1 MTVPTYWLAIAMAV
15 ANMSALALA
24 WLTWRLPAFPGRRSL
39 ILSLLSIAWWTA
51 MVTVEHSSGEPAAK
65 VFWAEMAW
73 LGIVG
78 TPGYWGLFVWGY
90 IYGQQRAAPRIAD
103 LAMLLVALSCWALAL
118 TNDRHHLLYLRAE
131 PFGTPPAMTMNY
143 THGPL
148 YVALIV
154 SFSVVMLLG
163 DAILVYAAIRSSR
176 VYRAHYIGLA
186 LTALTPWATN
196 LLYSTATFKIG
207 GADITPLSFIVTY
220 AILYWLLSRRYI
232 SDLLPIAQGM
242 LLSALPDP
250 VLVLDRAQRIAE
262 CNPAAR
268 RLVGDGPLIGL
279 PASEVPAFSASLRA
293 IEQGEGAPHEIA
305 VGSPARYFDVG
316 DVGLFY
322 AGRDVGRLLLLRD
335 ITHRKE
341 AELRLQAA
349 LAELE
354 KQLQS
359 NLALQQQLREQAIR
373 DGLTGL
379 HNRRFFDELA
389 PVMLADAARTASP
402 LTVAMIDIDHFKQL
416 NDTHGHQAGDAMLR
430 AIGAFLREEV
440 REGDMVF
447 RMGGEEFL
455 LLLPH
460 TRDDRALRRID
471 DWRSRF
477 AEQRIEH
484 DGETLTATFSVGV
497 ALFPDDA
504 GNIGELLQRADA
516 ALYRAKAKGRNCS
529 ERWQGAGVK
538 P

>member
-1 MTVPTYWLAIAMAV
+1 VIVPTYWLAIAMAV
-15 ANMSALALA
+15 ACASALALA
-24 WLTWRLPAFPGRRSL
+24 WLTSRLPAFPGRRSL

-51 MVTVEHSSGEPAAK
+51 MVTVEHSSSQPEVK

-78 TPGYWGLFVWGY
+78 TPGYWGLFIWNY
-90 IYGQQRAAPRIAD
+90 IYGRQRPALRLAD
-103 LAMLLVALSCWALAL
+103 LAVFLVALSSWALAL
-118 TNDRHHLLYLRAE
+118 TNDRHHLLYRQAE

-143 THGPL
+143 VHGPL
-148 YVALIV
+148 FVALIL

-163 DAILVYAAIRSSR
+163 DAVLIYAAARSNR

-186 LTALTPWATN
+186 LVALTPWATN

-268 RLVGDGPLIGL
+268 RLVGDGALIGL
-279 PASEVPAFSASLRA
+279 PADEVPAFSASLRA
-293 IEQGEGAPHEIA
+293 IEQGEGAPREIT

-316 DVGLFY
+316 DVALSY

-354 KQLQS
+354 RQLQS
-359 NLALQQQLREQAIR
+359 NVALQQQLREQAIR

-389 PVMLADAARTASP
+389 PVMLADAERTNSP
-402 LTVAMIDIDHFKQL
+402 LTVAMIDIDHFKRL
-416 NDTHGHQAGDAMLR
+416 NDTYGHQAGDAVLR
-430 AIGAFLREEV
+430 AIGTFLRQEV
-440 REGDMVF
+440 RQGDMVF

-455 LLLPH
+455 ILLPH
-460 TRDDRALRRID
+460 TRDDYALRRID

-477 AEQRIEH
+477 ASSAIEH
-484 DGETLTATFSVGV
+484 EGRTLATTFSAGV
-497 ALFPDDA
+497 AVFPDDA
-504 GNIGELLQRADA
+504 GTMTELLQRADA
-516 ALYRAKAKGRNCS
+516 ALYRAKASGRNCAM
-529 ERWQGAGVK
+529 RWQERVPG
-538 P
+538 